1 MRNKL
6 LFLLAV
12 MLFFGGLGVLLYPSL
27 KTAALRREERRVIE
41 SFEQYRA
48 SAPVP
53 SFVEPVDEQCETVSQ
68 TGGNQPERIF
78 PELWDACVAFNEQ
91 LPTTQRTAYTAD
103 SLRQPSIKAS
113 DFGWEQEAFG
123 FLSIPTADIEA
134 PVYLGASSANMD
146 KGAAVLGQTSL
157 PIGGDSTNCVIA
169 GHRTWSSTVRFKGLE
184 QINFGD
190 KVYLTNPWETLV
202 YEAIEIKTVLP
213 DTQDEIMVQK
223 GRDLLTVFTCTG
235 PSTHRFMVIC
245 ARVQKKG
252 SNLRT
257 DSYQSD
263 LQCFCPTNKEESK
276 NENH

>member
-12 MLFFGGLGVLLYPSL
+12 MLFFGGLSVLLYPSL
-27 KTAALRREERRVIE
+27 KTAALRREERGVIE
-41 SFEQYRA
+41 NFEQYRA
-48 SAPVP
+48 SAAAASP
-53 SFVEPVDEQCETVSQ
+53 VEPVDEPCANNTETAEKL
-68 TGGNQPERIF
+68 TGQMF
-78 PELWDACVAFNEQ
+78 PELWAACVAFNEQ

-103 SLRQPSIKAS
+103 SLRRPSIITS
-113 DFGWEQEAFG
+113 DYGWEQEAFG

-157 PIGGDSTNCVIA
+157 PIGGNSTNCVIA

-184 QINFGD
+184 QLKLGD

-223 GRDLLTVFTCTG
+223 GRDLLTVFTCTN
-235 PSTHRFMVIC
+235 PNTRRYMVIC
-245 ARVQKKG
+245 ERITGGTG
-252 SNLRT
+252 S
-257 DSYQSD
+257 
-263 LQCFCPTNKEESK
+263 
-276 NENH
+276 

>member
-6 LFLLAV
+6 LFLLPV
-12 MLFFGGLGVLLYPSL
+12 LLFFGGLGVLLYPL
-27 KTAALRREERRVIE
+27 FKTAVHRREERGVIE

-48 SAPVP
+48 SV
-53 SFVEPVDEQCETVSQ
+53 SESSTVEPVDEQYETVSQ

-78 PELWDACVAFNEQ
+78 PELWDACVSFNEQ
-91 LPTTQRTAYTAD
+91 LPATQRTTYTAD
-103 SLRQPSIKAS
+103 SLRRPSIKAS
-113 DFGWEQEAFG
+113 DYGWEQEAFG

-146 KGAAVLGQTSL
+146 KGAAVLGQTSM

-184 QINFGD
+184 QLKLGD

-213 DTQDEIMVQK
+213 DTQDEIMVQE
-223 GRDLLTVFTCTG
+223 GRDLLTVFTCTN
-235 PSTHRFMVIC
+235 PNTRRFMVIC
-245 ARVQKKG
+245 ERIREG
-252 SNLRT
+252 GT
-257 DSYQSD
+257 G
-263 LQCFCPTNKEESK
+263 T
-276 NENH
+276 